1 MTGIPRY
8 SAEENLRRISRQ
20 KRLKFIVVEG
30 AHDMPIYDYVIRCI
44 TEDSADFDVI
54 YAGGKVAIQ
63 EFLSANNNL
72 TNCLFIVDKDFDDV
86 YLEYENLV
94 YLERYSIE
102 NYFFCNEVIASA
114 LAISLKCKVSDIKK
128 LISISDFDDKN
139 KNVLLK
145 LLKAIVFYQRVII
158 PARQIGSFTPT
169 WSDAFIC
176 NTEGWEV
183 CPQRADSL
191 INQLIPEGI
200 SQDDI
205 DECFASCFTEDFDM
219 IKTFPGKMLKTSLHR
234 FIRTKIQSIGNKSL
248 NTKFANFDTAY
259 ELLTAHLH
267 KSPDLKN
274 ILLPVKNFVE

>member
-1 MTGIPRY
+1 MM
-8 SAEENLRRISRQ
+8 N
-20 KRLKFIVVEG
+20 
-30 AHDMPIYDYVIRCI
+30 
-44 TEDSADFDVI
+44 
-54 YAGGKVAIQ
+54 
-63 EFLSANNNL
+63 ANNNFEMMEL
-72 TNCLFIVDKDFDDV
+72 NDQD
-86 YLEYENLV
+86 LENITGGKGCFGNHGSFLYRL
-94 YLERYSIE
+94 L
-102 NYFFCNEVIASA
+102 
-114 LAISLKCKVSDIKK
+114 
-128 LISISDFDDKN
+128 FDDKN

-205 DECFASCFTEDFDM
+205 DECFASCFTEDCDM
-219 IKTFPGKMLKTSLHR
+219 IKIFPGKMLKTSLHR